1 MTQHPD
7 PSGRPLPAAVALGF
21 AGAALSCLLLRE
33 LLLLACGDL
42 AALGAALALLPLSVA
57 AGAGLCRR
65 LGRDRDPADLL
76 APLLGVL
83 AVSLPL
89 ALVLLRG
96 TRAVAAPAVGTAVS
110 WLAVLVPGLAAF
122 LPFGL
127 CLGLGLSLVAA
138 LTGRAPAKVATRLPL
153 ALAGAG
159 CLGALFVQFVA
170 IPKLS
175 PMNACLDLGLG
186 CVVAGL
192 VCAAGAP
199 GGRGME
205 TRLSLLALAFV
216 LPLPVSGLIDAHL
229 EALAWSCP
237 VADIP
242 TSLEQARLLAPQV
255 RSLPPSLPALAMA
268 LAATTLLAVAT
279 TLQGG
284 AKRRPGPAL
293 SRDAARA
300 AAAGMAAAAVLV
312 GMFFAYELFAQ
323 ALYRNLPALAAVFL
337 AGWTLFLI
345 PRQGRAPR
353 FPAPCPP
360 ALVGAALGSLLP
372 AVLYALL
379 S

>member
-33 LLLLACGDL
+33 LLLSACGDL

-65 LGRDRDPADLL
+65 LDRDPADLL

-138 LTGRAPAKVATRLPL
+138 LAGRAPAKVASRLPL

-192 VCAAGAP
+192 ICAAGAP

-229 EALAWSCP
+229 QALAWHCP
-237 VADIP
+237 VADVP
-242 TSLEQARLLAPQV
+242 ASLEQARLLAPQA

-268 LAATTLLAVAT
+268 LAATALLAVAT
-279 TLQGG
+279 VFLGS
-284 AKRRPGPAL
+284 ARRPPGLPL

-312 GMFFAYELFAQ
+312 GLFFAYDLFAQ
-323 ALYRNLPALAAVFL
+323 ALSRHLPAVAAVFL
-337 AGWTLFLI
+337 AGWALVLF

-353 FPAPCPP
+353 FPTPCPP
-360 ALVGAALGSLLP
+360 ALAGAALGSLLP
-372 AVLYALL
+372 AVLYAILA
-379 S
+379 